1 MRILIIGKKS
11 FLAKNFINKYKKD
24 KIFYFDSYF
33 SNNYKKF
40 LKKIYSYV
48 QRKKIKHIINFAG
61 NNDNSVYPSDKNN
74 ILRDN
79 FILPIALVNLFK
91 EKKVNFTFFS
101 SAEINKIDSLSNNNL
116 YALSKFFLQD
126 SLKFIFNKNKI
137 SLIEIDNVYGPHD
150 INFNRLIPS
159 IMLKILTKKKI
170 KINLRQNR
178 KLIYVKDVLP
188 IIFKTLKNKKNLSFV
203 TIKGEQVNILKLWK
217 YINKIIKNK
226 KLQKKNYFNN
236 FVKTFEW
243 YKNNLSKIRKSSKKY
258 Q

>member
-1 MRILIIGKKS
+1 
-11 FLAKNFINKYKKD
+11 
-24 KIFYFDSYF
+24 
-33 SNNYKKF
+33 
-40 LKKIYSYV
+40 
-48 QRKKIKHIINFAG
+48 
-61 NNDNSVYPSDKNN
+61 
-74 ILRDN
+74 
-79 FILPIALVNLFK
+79 
-91 EKKVNFTFFS
+91 
-101 SAEINKIDSLSNNNL
+101 
-116 YALSKFFLQD
+116 
-126 SLKFIFNKNKI
+126 
-137 SLIEIDNVYGPHD
+137 
-150 INFNRLIPS
+150 
-159 IMLKILTKKKI
+159 MLKILTKKKI